1 MKFSGYRPALIIQ
14 TAHLLLCALWN
25 VVGLYLINQGQAAI
39 GPTASWTTIIVVL
52 ALLVLL
58 WWSIVKHWFRWY
70 TLFSITAVFFAA
82 LAIYGG
88 FTKSPDLWPS
98 EFWRFAGI
106 AVNSVGVIG
115 FVFAIVAAGK
125 DGLSF
130 QGLAGR

>member
-1 MKFSGYRPALIIQ
+1 MKFSAYRPALIIQ

-25 VVGLYLINQGQAAI
+25 SVGLYLLSQGETAI
-39 GPTASWTTIIVVL
+39 GPTASWASIVVVLVLL
-52 ALLVLL
+52 ALL
-58 WWSIVKHWFRWY
+58 WWSINKHWFRWY

-88 FTKSPDLWPS
+88 FTKSPNLWPS
-98 EFWRFAGI
+98 EFWRYAGI
-106 AVNSVGVIG
+106 TVNSVGVLG
-115 FVFAIVAAGK
+115 FVFAITAAGK